1 MPANKNA
8 MTRYMILD
16 ELLSNQYHDYSL
28 DDLTE
33 EVSRRLSEMY
43 SDTKG
48 VVRRTIE
55 KDINYLEYEG
65 PFLVEIERRW
75 VPCINKETG
84 KTTSK
89 KCLRYKD
96 PSFSLF
102 KKELS
107 VDEKLLLKEAF
118 SLLGQFDGLPNLDAL
133 EKLRLSLDMGEKED
147 RHIISFTK
155 NPLENSNLLGE
166 LFTAISNKQVIELE
180 YHTFSRPDEKLNVV
194 IHPYLLKEYNR
205 RWFLIAAAD
214 IDQKMLN
221 FSLDRIDGV
230 KPKGGYK
237 FIEPQND
244 LMERFEDI
252 IGVTLYEDS
261 PVYKIYFWVSERS
274 RNYVSTKPLHDSQR
288 CLKGDKEAEMR
299 KRFPMLKDG
308 AFFRIDCKEN
318 YELFRELTSFGNE
331 LIVLEPTEIQDKV
344 YSRIKLMHEG
354 YLQLRTKSS

>member
-28 DDLTE
+28 DDLTD
-33 EVSRRLSEMY
+33 EVNRRLSEMY

-65 PFLVEIERRW
+65 PFLVDLERRW
-75 VPCINKETG
+75 APCINKETG
-84 KTTSK
+84 KTTNK

-96 PSFSLF
+96 PSFSIF
-102 KKELS
+102 KKDMS
-107 VDEKLLLKEAF
+107 DDEKLLLKEAL

-133 EKLRLSLDMGEKED
+133 ERLRLSLDMGEKED

-166 LFTAISNKQVIELE
+166 LFTAISHKQVIELE
-180 YHTFSRPDEKLNVV
+180 YHTFSRLDEKLHVV

-214 IDQKMLN
+214 SDQKILN

-230 KPKGGYK
+230 KPLGGYV
-237 FIEPQND
+237 FIEPQNN

-274 RNYVSTKPLHDSQR
+274 NSYVSTKPLHDSQR
-288 CLKGDKEAEMR
+288 CLRGDNEAEMR
-299 KRFPMLKDG
+299 KRFPMLEGG

-318 YELFRELTSFGNE
+318 YELIRELTSFGND
-331 LIVLEPTEIQDKV
+331 LIVLEPTEIQERV
-344 YSRIKLMHEG
+344 YKRIESMQEG
-354 YLQLRTKSS
+354 YQQLRTKNS